1 MKAGL
6 GQIKSHPLVAGNASI
21 RDNGQYRPMVK
32 DFLHADKKIY
42 DSVHGFIPFD
52 EYEKELID
60 SLPFQRLHYIHQLGI
75 AYLVYPGA
83 THTRF
88 EHSLGVMA
96 LATLMFEKICKSVR
110 PDVFHFVPRKGS
122 QEFLYWRRVLRMAAL
137 CHDLGHLPFSHVAE
151 KDLLGDSN
159 HEHWT
164 IKVIDSGHMKS
175 VWKMLRKCPSYEE
188 DLIERDIVEDI
199 KKIAVGEA
207 KWKEITNQT
216 FTPWERIVSE
226 VITGDFFGADRTD
239 YLIRDSQATG
249 VAYGLFDYHQLIESL
264 RILPSVDRGAD
275 ELQLG
280 IDENGLESSEALL
293 LARHFMHRRIYQ
305 YSSVKAYNFHLRR
318 YMSANYSKS
327 LDSVDEF
334 LSVSDTDV
342 ISALN
347 KAANDPALPGHA
359 DAKRVIF
366 RKHRFR
372 AIALTD
378 KTTEEDLQRFK
389 EENRLKDSEISWESN
404 QAHLPIERLT
414 FPVSRRHFIIQ
425 KAKNCSDLL
434 LKVPSRK
441 ENWVYISPEHDLE
454 LVNFLENS

>member
-1 MKAGL
+1 
-6 GQIKSHPLVAGNASI
+6 
-21 RDNGQYRPMVK
+21 MVK
-32 DFLHADKKIY
+32 DFLYADKKIY
-42 DSVHGFIPFD
+42 DAVHGFIPFD
-52 EYEKELID
+52 EFEKELID

-110 PDVFHFVPRKGS
+110 PDVFHFAPRKGS
-122 QEFLYWRRVLRMAAL
+122 SDYLYWRRVLRMAAL

-151 KDLLGDSN
+151 KDLLGALG

-164 IKVIDSGHMKS
+164 LKIIDSS
-175 VWKMLRKCPSYEE
+175 YLAPVWDKLRKAPAYLQ

-199 KKIAVGEA
+199 KKISVGEE
-207 KWKEITNQT
+207 KWKSLTGHT

-226 VITGDFFGADRTD
+226 VITGDFFGADRID
-239 YLIRDSQATG
+239 YLLRDAKSTG

-280 IDENGLESSEALL
+280 IDENGLESCEALL

-318 YMSANYSKS
+318 YMKANYAKQ
-327 LDSVDEF
+327 LESVDEF
-334 LSVSDTDV
+334 LALSDTDV

-347 KAANDPALPGHA
+347 KAAKDPKLPGHA
-359 DAKRVIF
+359 DAKCVIF
-366 RKHRFR
+366 RQHRFR
-372 AIALTD
+372 AIALT
-378 KTTEEDLQRFK
+378 KSLSEEDLKQFK
-389 EENRLKDSEISWESN
+389 AKHKLHDTDIDWEFHKVEQPLDRLS
-404 QAHLPIERLT
+404 
-414 FPVSRRHFIIQ
+414 FPVSRRHVIIQ
-425 KAKNCSDLL
+425 KARDCSDLL
-434 LKVPSRK
+434 LKVPSK
-441 ENWVYISPEHDLE
+441 KSNWVYISPEHDYA
-454 LVNFLENS
+454 LVNFLENA

>member
-1 MKAGL
+1 
-6 GQIKSHPLVAGNASI
+6 
-21 RDNGQYRPMVK
+21 MVK
-32 DFLHADKKIY
+32 DFLYGDKKIY

-52 EYEKELID
+52 EFEKELID

-96 LATLMFEKICKSVR
+96 LATRMFELICKSVR

-122 QEFLYWRRVLRMAAL
+122 SDYLYWRRVLRMAAL

-151 KDLLGDSN
+151 KDLLGAHG

-164 IKVIDSGHMKS
+164 LKIIESS
-175 VWKMLRKCPSYEE
+175 YLTPVWEKLRKSPAYLQ

-199 KKIAVGEA
+199 KKIAIGEE
-207 KWKEITNQT
+207 KWKGITGQP
-216 FTPWERIVSE
+216 FTPWERIISE
-226 VITGDFFGADRTD
+226 VITGDFFGADRID
-239 YLIRDSQATG
+239 YLIRDAKSTG

-280 IDENGLESSEALL
+280 IDENGLESCEALL

-318 YMSANYSKS
+318 YMRANYAKNM
-327 LDSVDEF
+327 DSVDEF
-334 LSVSDTDV
+334 LSLSDTDV
-342 ISALN
+342 ISALG
-347 KAANDPALPGHA
+347 KAAKDPKLPGHA
-359 DAKRVIF
+359 DAKCVIF
-366 RKHRFR
+366 RQHRFR
-372 AIALTD
+372 AIALPD
-378 KTTEEDLQRFK
+378 HLIEEDLKKFK
-389 EENRLKDSEISWESN
+389 AKCNLFEGEIDWEFHRANLPPDRLS
-404 QAHLPIERLT
+404 
-414 FPVSRRHFIIQ
+414 FPVSRRHVIIQ
-425 KAKNCSDLL
+425 KARDCSDLL
-434 LKVPSRK
+434 LKVPSK
-441 ENWVYISPEHDLE
+441 KANWVYIAPERDLE
-454 LVNFLENS
+454 LVNYLETI

>member
-1 MKAGL
+1 
-6 GQIKSHPLVAGNASI
+6 
-21 RDNGQYRPMVK
+21 MVK

-52 EYEKELID
+52 DFEKGLID

-122 QEFLYWRRVLRMAAL
+122 SDYLYWRRVLRMAAL

-151 KDLLGDSN
+151 KDLSGAFG

-164 IKVIDSGHMKS
+164 LKIIESPYLAP
-175 VWKMLRKCPSYEE
+175 VWDTLRKSPAYLE

-199 KKIAVGEA
+199 KKISIGEE
-207 KWKEITNQT
+207 KWKAITGQA

-226 VITGDFFGADRTD
+226 VITGDFFGADRID
-239 YLIRDSQATG
+239 YLIRDAKSTG

-280 IDENGLESSEALL
+280 IDENGLESCEALL

-318 YMSANYSKS
+318 YMKANYAKAIENI
-327 LDSVDEF
+327 DEF
-334 LSVSDTDV
+334 LALSDTDV

-347 KAANDPALPGHA
+347 KAAKDPRLPGHA
-359 DAKRVIF
+359 DAKCVIF
-366 RKHRFR
+366 RQHRFR
-372 AIALTD
+372 AIALPDTLI
-378 KTTEEDLQRFK
+378 EEDLKKFK
-389 EENRLKDSEISWESN
+389 TKYKLFEGEIDWEFHKAQLPPDRLS
-404 QAHLPIERLT
+404 
-414 FPVSRRHFIIQ
+414 FPVSRRHVIVQ
-425 KAKNCSDLL
+425 KARDCSDLL
-434 LKVPSRK
+434 LKVPSK
-441 ENWVYISPEHDLE
+441 KSNWVYISPERDLE
-454 LVNFLENS
+454 LVNYLETV